1 MKFTGSM
8 LEKAMGRCKWPYTR
22 KTKWLKQCHLGS
34 LSVGFPMYRDS
45 VLGSFPCVPLKMT
58 SCSYSLQFLKKR
70 NPLYLNSSNQSQ
82 RSFYR
87 LSLFHEPT
95 QTMGIE

>member
-34 LSVGFPMYRDS
+34 LSWLVSY
-45 VLGSFPCVPLKMT
+45 VLRL
-58 SCSYSLQFLKKR
+58 CSRQFSLCSIKDDQLQ
-70 NPLYLNSSNQSQ
+70 LQSAIPKEEKP
-82 RSFYR
+82 
-87 LSLFHEPT
+87 SLFEF
-95 QTMGIE
+95 I